1 MNHVQKAIL
10 FVILALSIAPLQSGE
25 PVSAFEMNQ
34 RLGRGINMGN
44 AFEAPDETAWGNP
57 WKPEYFM
64 IMADLGFSHV
74 RIPVRWSTPERSMEE
89 PPYTIYES
97 FLNRI
102 QEVVDTALKYQLHPI
117 INMHHHNDL
126 FQDPLGQKDRFMAQ
140 WSQIAEFFQHYPDSL
155 VFEVLNEP
163 HDNFT
168 PELWN
173 EFFSEALDTIRTTN
187 PSRTVLLGTA
197 LYGGLSGVP
206 YLEVPDDPHLI
217 LSVHYYNPFQFTHQG
232 ASWVGGDSDAWL
244 GTKWFNTEEE
254 RQTIINEFSFTKQ
267 FAAEH
272 NLPVHV
278 GEFGAYS
285 TADMASRVRW
295 TNFLAR
301 WFEEQDFSWAY
312 WEFSAGFGIYNPNNG
327 QFYTSLVDALLHNP
341 MPDPAEVMY
350 IPVLEEHFD
359 QGTSGWQLNTFEN
372 AEASMSGGQG
382 NIVIDISSPG
392 TEGWHIQLS
401 KQGIPLQEKELYKV
415 TFSASAMESPRHIT
429 TYMGRSSD
437 PWTSYSGYIP
447 VYIETEEKEH
457 IYTFYMNNDTD
468 NNARLVF
475 DLGLSDTNLTFS
487 SVLIEQLSLTTT
499 SAEDHSIP
507 VIDYFPNPVHNK
519 LTIVNTEAFH
529 TLQVFDLMGRNRL
542 IDQINQPLHQLD
554 ISDLSPGGYIVH
566 LISNEMRHAFKIIK
580 K

>member
-44 AFEAPDETAWGNP
+44 AFEAPGETAWGNP

-415 TFSASAMESPRHIT
+415 TFSASAMENPRHIT
-429 TYMGRSSD
+429 TYLGRSSS

-468 NNARLVF
+468 NNARIVF
-475 DLGLSDTNLTFS
+475 DLGLSDTNLIFS
-487 SVLIEQLSLTTT
+487 SILVEHLSLVT
-499 SAEDHSIP
+499 SIEDHSIP
-507 VIDYFPNPVHNK
+507 VIDYFPNPVGNK
-519 LTIVNTEAFH
+519 LTIINAEAFH

-554 ISDLSPGGYIVH
+554 MSDLSPGGYIVH